1 MGIVVQLE
9 EHVTDLMRSGKRGMV
24 ILTSTHLELVT
35 VLKEEGNMK
44 LCVLFL
50 LTFCCLLGEIRAE
63 QQAIEAFWVLK
74 SPPTAKRDAEIDKGS
89 ANVPLL
95 TNDGC
100 KKNYKIEKVLWSL
113 DATNEERI
121 RQGFLGS
128 GSTSDLEVTIVK
140 LFDGRAEL
148 PILIIYDNAGKSHRL
163 TFDRSVDFNKWSSKG
178 YQIKAKFSADSI
190 QLPKFWKKIELI
202 CDSPN
207 YPKVG
212 DRKSENS
219 IVRNT
224 PPEQGRELH
233 IKLLKRHAKIDQ
245 FYQKPMLYAE
255 LTNDPLV
262 VINLP
267 IEDWDSISGNDR
279 NLLCEYVASLVN
291 QVRSNPFS
299 YTRIPPDAPIAPK
312 LRANISK
319 MTDKSWGI
327 LAGRI
332 SEDGRDIYSDK
343 LVKTGKE

>member
-1 MGIVVQLE
+1 
-9 EHVTDLMRSGKRGMV
+9 
-24 ILTSTHLELVT
+24 
-35 VLKEEGNMK
+35 MK
-44 LCVLFL
+44 LCLLFL
-50 LTFCCLLGEIRAE
+50 LTFCCLLAEVGAE
-63 QQAIEAFWVLK
+63 QQTIEAFWTLK

-89 ANVPLL
+89 INVPLL

-100 KKNYKIEKVLWSL
+100 QKNYKIEKLLWSL

-121 RQGFLGS
+121 RQAFLGY

-140 LFDGRAEL
+140 LFEGRAEL
-148 PILIIYDNAGKSHRL
+148 PVLMIFDNAEKPYRL
-163 TFDRSVDFNKWSSKG
+163 TFDHSVDFNKWPNKG
-178 YQIKAKFSADSI
+178 YQIKAKFSDDSI

-202 CDSPN
+202 CDSPD

-219 IVRNT
+219 IVHNT
-224 PPEQGRELH
+224 PAEQGKELH
-233 IKLLKRHAKIDQ
+233 IRLLKRHTKIDQ
-245 FYQKPMLYAE
+245 FYEKPMLYAE
-255 LTNDPLV
+255 LSNDPLV

-267 IEDWDSISGNDR
+267 IEDWDSISADER

-299 YTRIPPDAPIAPK
+299 YTKIPPDAPIAPR

-343 LVKTGKE
+343 LVKTGKQ